1 MSLWE
6 LSPAAFLFA
15 AAVLFAGGM
24 VKGILGIALPL
35 VGIPLLTFIMP
46 VQSAIAVMAAPVLM
60 SNLQQLHQATG
71 RRAILKRLW
80 PLLVALVTGIVVGVH
95 LLAGSDPE
103 IILLLLAVAI
113 VVFVAINFFAPRL
126 VMPPRLEKPL
136 GLLAGGV
143 GGLFG
148 GMTSIYGPPIILY
161 VLSMRPSRETFIAY
175 MAVILIT
182 GTIPLYS
189 ALAVYGILGW
199 EEGLFSLLLVLP
211 VLLGM
216 ALGRR
221 LRGLIPEES
230 FRLVI
235 MLMLLV
241 ISANLV
247 RKALFPG

>member
-6 LSPAAFLFA
+6 LSPAEFAFA
-15 AAVLFAGGM
+15 AAVLFAGGL

-35 VGIPLLTFIMP
+35 VGIPLLTLIMP
-46 VQSAIAVMAAPVLM
+46 VQSAIAVLAAPVLM
-60 SNLQQLHQATG
+60 SNLQQLHQAKE
-71 RRAILKRLW
+71 RRAILRRLW
-80 PLLVALVTGIVVGVH
+80 PVLVALVTGIVIGVH

-113 VVFVAINFFAPRL
+113 VVFVAINFFVPRL
-126 VMPPRLEKPL
+126 VLPPRLEKPL
-136 GLLAGGV
+136 GFLAGGV
-143 GGLFG
+143 GGVFG

-161 VLSMRPSRETFIAY
+161 VLSMRPPRETFIAY
-175 MAVILIT
+175 MAVILVT

-189 ALAVYGILGW
+189 TLALYGILGW
-199 EEGLFSLLLVLP
+199 NEGLFSLLLVAP

-241 ISANLV
+241 IAANLV